1 MSKIL
6 VYGGQGNI
14 RLQDLIR
21 LSQSAAGRDILEK
34 LKFTNTQSHTYFQ
47 SILKNEILLSDNY
60 ASMLG
65 TFIYNLWRTSEY
77 KLSDITCFSSHSA
90 GIFNV
95 LLASDSAS
103 FENIVAFIEKRA
115 KLVNSLKCKEEM
127 WLVATSSME
136 RLREV
141 IDGISFV
148 ELAITTGS
156 TTGVLSFSEENRDRF
171 VDRVESA
178 DLLIKLK
185 KLGLKVPYHT
195 KFLQPIKEE
204 YIQLVK
210 ILDIQQN
217 NAFKYIYMSSNLE
230 EEIIN
235 QLTQEFKWHRILEEL
250 VKKGLSIEDLSPNR
264 FILKQVK
271 LLNLKKN

>member
-1 MSKIL
+1 MRNLSKIL
-6 VYGGQGNI
+6 VYGGQGNV

-21 LSQSAAGRDILEK
+21 LSQSAAGRDILEN
-34 LKFTNTQSHTYFQ
+34 LELTNKQSHTYFQ
-47 SILKNEILLSDNY
+47 SILKNEVVLSDNY

-77 KLSDITCFSSHSA
+77 ELSDITCFSSHSA

-95 LLASDSAS
+95 LMASDSAS
-103 FENIVAFIEKRA
+103 FENIVSFIEKRA
-115 KLVNSLKCKEEM
+115 ELVNSLECKEEM
-127 WLVATSSME
+127 WLVATASME
-136 RLREV
+136 KLRDV
-141 IDGISFV
+141 IAGISFV
-148 ELAITTGS
+148 ELAITTSS
-156 TTGVLSFSEENRDRF
+156 TTGVLAFSEENRDKF

-195 KFLQPIKEE
+195 KFLQAIKEE

-210 ILDIQQN
+210 NLDIQQN
-217 NAFKYIYMSSNLE
+217 NAFKYIYMSSQLE

-235 QLTQEFKWHRILEEL
+235 QLTQEFKWYRILKEL
-250 VKKGLSIEDLSPNR
+250 VKKNLLIEDLSPNR

-271 LLNLKKN
+271 LLN

>member
-103 FENIVAFIEKRA
+103 FENIVTFIEKRA
-115 KLVNSLKCKEEM
+115 ALVNSLKCKEEM

-148 ELAITTGS
+148 ELAITTDS